1 MTSYLVLPH
10 MRVQGANMYNAAFLM
25 GGPPVLAAWFM
36 THALG
41 RKMDMADHV
50 LSMAFVLHSQTPL
63 GDLFY
68 AKAGRAKRIA
78 NAEHSQTV
86 LGGSFYVMFYPQLR
100 RGAAYTFGPSR
111 NGTDYSKNKQALSL
125 QPVARAHMEVSLVVG
140 IRDLGATEGINSLLV
155 GGRLAGGA
163 ITSMA
168 KPCLHRTV
176 HEALEHVRTG
186 YVVRD
191 RRDLLER
198 EGAGN
203 RAEQFVAALGHKPA
217 ENDALGWLSA
227 TCLGYAATTPFEK
240 RAGARE
246 GYEHAFAEP
255 LIGLVQYVPI
265 RRCLGEDMAT
275 QSLWRS
281 EWTTPDLFRIYQD

>member
-10 MRVQGANMYNAAFLM
+10 MRVQGTNMYNAAFLM

-36 THALG
+36 AHALG

-63 GDLFY
+63 GD
-68 AKAGRAKRIA
+68 
-78 NAEHSQTV
+78 
-86 LGGSFYVMFYPQLR
+86 SFYGVFNPQLR
-100 RGAAYTFGPSR
+100 RGAAYTFGSSR
-111 NGTDYSKNKQALSL
+111 NGTDYSSKNKQALSL
-125 QPVARAHMEVSLVVG
+125 QPVARAHMEVSLFVG
-140 IRDLGATEGINSLLV
+140 IRDLGATEGIDSLLV
-155 GGRLAGGA
+155 GGRLAGGT

-176 HEALEHVRTG
+176 REALEYVRTG

-240 RAGARE
+240 RAGVRE

-281 EWTTPDLFRIYQD
+281 EWTTSNVFRIYQD